1 MLVSAT
7 ILKFSTGSSNGSTMS
22 LGSSSSQSGSG
33 CSGNILTL
41 NPMPWECDKFS
52 PVKLESP
59 DTNLDDIVLDQ
70 SASSDFA
77 ELKPL
82 PYDDYGSATALTGG
96 MDPVLSAH
104 NNNNNNNHNKCLGS
118 PSSSLQYSSSCSQS
132 DVTSSGSPTSPPGS
146 NMAAKIDALDFNKND
161 LDDLASIVGIS
172 IDADSTVPNGG
183 TGDCNDIADLDW
195 IDTIKPLNCELSLD
209 SLMNSNHPMMN
220 GMNGHHL
227 LLQRNNSII
236 NNPVING
243 QNYLQMVPLG
253 STLQTLLQGSNS
265 QQMPKITQLQQ
276 RPSPQAPPPPYSIL
290 QSRLQHGPLAPPPSS
305 MVSHVIKV
313 DSTYDLLKSQ
323 ESMNNGY
330 LSSSYGSSSDSLPH
344 STQTQPVNQ
353 VSTSDQGLQRR
364 LNELG
369 GLTKIKKKHGG
380 SGNRPKLSS
389 MSGGSGSGNGAGS
402 PGDKKM
408 MHHCN
413 ICNRGFLNK
422 SNIKVHM
429 RTHTGEKPFKCEH
442 CSKAFRQK
450 AHLLKH
456 MSIHKR
462 ISRD

>member
-7 ILKFSTGSSNGSTMS
+7 ILKFSTGSSSGSTGTLS
-22 LGSSSSQSGSG
+22 NSPQSG
-33 CSGNILTL
+33 CSGNILTI
-41 NPMPWECDKFS
+41 NPLPWECDKFN
-52 PVKLESP
+52 PVKLES

-82 PYDDYGSATALTGG
+82 PYDDYGTATALTG

-104 NNNNNNNHNKCLGS
+104 NNNNNSSLSKCLGS
-118 PSSSLQYSSSCSQS
+118 PVSSLQYSSSCSQS

-146 NMAAKIDALDFNKND
+146 SMAAKIEALDFNKND

-183 TGDCNDIADLDW
+183 TVDCGDVADLDW
-195 IDTIKPLNCELSLD
+195 IDSIKPLNCELSLE
-209 SLMNSNHPMMN
+209 SLMNS
-220 GMNGHHL
+220 GNGHSIMHGNQL
-227 LLQRNNSII
+227 LLHRANPSSLTN
-236 NNPVING
+236 NNPVISTVNG
-243 QNYLQMVPLG
+243 QSYLQMVPIG
-253 STLQTLLQGSNS
+253 STLQSLLQGSHT
-265 QQMPKITQLQQ
+265 QQHMPKITQLQQ
-276 RPSPQAPPPPYSIL
+276 RPSQQGPPPPPYSIL
-290 QSRLQHGPLAPPPSS
+290 QTRLQHGPLAPPPPSS
-305 MVSHVIKV
+305 LVSHIIKV

-323 ESMNNGY
+323 DSMGNSYMSN
-330 LSSSYGSSSDSLPH
+330 SYGSSDSLPH
-344 STQTQPVNQ
+344 STQTPLNQ
-353 VSTSDQGLQRR
+353 VTTSDQGLQGR
-364 LNELG
+364 LNVLG
-369 GLTKIKKKHGG
+369 GLTKIKKKHG
-380 SGNRPKLSS
+380 SGVRPKLSS
-389 MSGGSGSGNGAGS
+389 IGSAGSNPGSGG
-402 PGDKKM
+402 DQKKM
-408 MHHCN
+408 MHHCQ

>member
-1 MLVSAT
+1 M
-7 ILKFSTGSSNGSTMS
+7 F
-22 LGSSSSQSGSG
+22 
-33 CSGNILTL
+33 
-41 NPMPWECDKFS
+41 
-52 PVKLESP
+52 
-59 DTNLDDIVLDQ
+59 
-70 SASSDFA
+70 
-77 ELKPL
+77 
-82 PYDDYGSATALTGG
+82 
-96 MDPVLSAH
+96 
-104 NNNNNNNHNKCLGS
+104 
-118 PSSSLQYSSSCSQS
+118 QYSSSCSQS

-146 NMAAKIDALDFNKND
+146 NMAAKIEALDFNKND

-183 TGDCNDIADLDW
+183 QNDCNDIADLDW
-195 IDTIKPLNCELSLD
+195 IDSIKPLNCELSLE
-209 SLMNSNHPMMN
+209 SLMNSQHPMN
-220 GMNGHHL
+220 GNHL
-227 LLQRNNSII
+227 LHLHHRNNSLMN
-236 NNPVING
+236 NNPVISSNG

-253 STLQTLLQGSNS
+253 STLQSLLQGANS

-276 RPSPQAPPPPYSIL
+276 RGSLQNPPPPYSIL
-290 QSRLQHGPLAPPPSS
+290 QSRLQHGPSAPPPQNSL
-305 MVSHVIKV
+305 MSHIIKV

-323 ESMNNGY
+323 QDSMNNVNSY
-330 LSSSYGSSSDSLPH
+330 LSGSYGSSDSLPH
-344 STQTQPVNQ
+344 STQTPLNQ
-353 VSTSDQGLQRR
+353 VTTSDQGLQRR

-380 SGNRPKLSS
+380 SGVRPKLGS
-389 MSGGSGSGNGAGS
+389 MGSSGSSGS
-402 PGDKKM
+402 TSGDKKM

-413 ICNRGFLNK
+413 ICSRGFLNK